1 MRIISIF
8 LLVFAAAF
16 VVNAQPRSLEV
27 ATKTDVKPAPASFT
41 ARYEG
46 GILGYNDKETGTLK
60 FDDTNERIVFYGPDQ
75 KERFGIPYASLL
87 IVGPSEKSVTSTAGN
102 VVRHIPL
109 PGAGLAGLIKSK
121 RHYLL
126 LQYDDPDVDAKGT
139 TSFKIEDKDLI
150 ESVIH
155 TLGKKAEMKQRGDA
169 YIRPRQ
175 PVKSPEI

>member
-87 IVGPSEKSVTSTAGN
+87 IVGPSEKSVTS
-102 VVRHIPL
+102 PL
-109 PGAGLAGLIKSK
+109 ESPVPGWS
-121 RHYLL
+121 
-126 LQYDDPDVDAKGT
+126 
-139 TSFKIEDKDLI
+139 
-150 ESVIH
+150 
-155 TLGKKAEMKQRGDA
+155 
-169 YIRPRQ
+169 
-175 PVKSPEI
+175 